1 MRLMI
6 AIPCADTIRYE
17 FAESLSKLEIQ
28 LAEDGID
35 FDVKWLA
42 GSLIYMAREDLA
54 FAATNGGYSHIL
66 WLDSDMQFTRDLFN
80 ILYGV
85 GKPFVTGIYRSRRSP
100 YAYALFSD
108 NERAQRV
115 LKLEDEPFEI
125 QSCGF
130 GCVLM
135 RKDVLWNVMIQQ
147 NQDGLLFSPIKG
159 VGEDLSFCW
168 RARKSGYKIMCDPT
182 IALGHEIRT
191 VITKSNR
198 GIFNGNVVKTQA

>member
-1 MRLMI
+1 MI

-42 GSLIYMAREDLA
+42 GSLIYSAREDLA
-54 FAATNGGYSHIL
+54 LAATDGGFSHIL

-108 NERAQRV
+108 VERAQRV

-125 QSCGF
+125 QACGF

-135 RKDVLWNVMIQQ
+135 ETEVIRQVRRKNGIC
-147 NQDGLLFSPIKG
+147 FTPTISA
-159 VGEDLSFCW
+159 GEDIAFCD
-168 RARKSGYKIMCDPT
+168 RYIQGGGKIYAVPDARCNHICYVPLRCDDPQRLIDYK
-182 IALGHEIRT
+182 EQR
-191 VITKSNR
+191 
-198 GIFNGNVVKTQA
+198 

>member
-135 RKDVLWNVMIQQ
+135 ETDVIRQVRTKNGTCFL
-147 NQDGLLFSPIKG
+147 
-159 VGEDLSFCW
+159 
-168 RARKSGYKIMCDPT
+168 PT
-182 IALGHEIRT
+182 IAAGEDIAFCDRYIQLGGKIYAVPDARCNHICYVPLRCDDPQRLVEYKEQR
-191 VITKSNR
+191 
-198 GIFNGNVVKTQA
+198 